1 VKKRHRFF
9 VAGEGYIMD
18 AEQVIHN
25 FWSSFGIP
33 AYDDNSVPQDAVLP
47 YITYDISYDSF
58 DNDVVMNASIWDR
71 TTSWDELSRTA
82 KEITDNYRNNGVK
95 LRTDRGI
102 VWIKPGNPLYRRMGN
117 DDQNIKRMILNII
130 CEYIEI

>member
-1 VKKRHRFF
+1 
-9 VAGEGYIMD
+9 MD